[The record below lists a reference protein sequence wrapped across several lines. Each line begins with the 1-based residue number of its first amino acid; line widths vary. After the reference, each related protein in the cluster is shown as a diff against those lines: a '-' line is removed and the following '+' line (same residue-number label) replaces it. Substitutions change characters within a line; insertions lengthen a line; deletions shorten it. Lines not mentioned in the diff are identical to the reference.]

1 MTSTGLLRMSFR
13 AEGPGLQ
20 VLKAINIRVEASSNG
35 RRKNMPNFGLLKN
48 TTNLAAVRSLPGYS
62 LTNRCNLTPI

>member
-13 AEGPGLQ
+13 AEGPVLQ
-20 VLKAINIRVEASSNG
+20 VLKAKNTRVATSSNV
-35 RRKNMPNFGLLKN
+35 RRKNMPYVDLLKN
-48 TTNLAAVRSLPGYS
+48 ITNLAAVRLLPGYS